1 MDVSPFDASFFKK
14 MSVAIGAFESSRV
27 HACID
32 TVRVMPTIVQE
43 LVQKER
49 MFRRSVTEAKDIL
62 RDIKRPQDENLPHI
76 SSNDVGVLYEV
87 LAKIRK
93 STNEA
98 NDLVNSVE
106 LSNLVLPQTVTAFFD
121 KFSELLPDSSTMGT
135 SVFTLEKLRRINEIR
150 QDPKLGGDF
159 SLIVKY
165 RNLIHNLQEEVE
177 RIRVAID
184 EFNEWIHDMGHYLV
198 QIDKMLPLK
207 TASDSIVLETDLHML
222 DALFSGI
229 QLIEMGLIMALRDDD
244 DISTFYKEQKA
255 HPYEPY
261 KVFHKMRHIYTEK
274 GIIWNSGD
282 NEFWGKVEYADGVE
296 FVAMNLYTN
305 AVKYLEKFPGAKEI
319 KTEFIQTE
327 EGLEIQVSSYGPIP
341 TVDELS
347 RISYEKF
354 RAKSVENYKGTGRG
368 LCRVR
373 KICEDAGYRF
383 DIYVERDKAKGEF
396 APFVSKIFIPRKFQV
411 FDHK

>member
-1 MDVSPFDASFFKK
+1 M
-14 MSVAIGAFESSRV
+14 
-27 HACID
+27 
-32 TVRVMPTIVQE
+32 
-43 LVQKER
+43 
-49 MFRRSVTEAKDIL
+49 
-62 RDIKRPQDENLPHI
+62 
-76 SSNDVGVLYEV
+76 
-87 LAKIRK
+87 
-93 STNEA
+93 
-98 NDLVNSVE
+98 
-106 LSNLVLPQTVTAFFD
+106 
-121 KFSELLPDSSTMGT
+121 
-135 SVFTLEKLRRINEIR
+135 FTLEKLRRINEIR